1 MNNASRYVALPKR
14 LEKNQP
20 IYSRKIT
27 RASVRLLHPLVFCL
41 GWIVGFMSA
50 FESWGVPPPSKRGDF
65 QPINRRLADMVKNQ
79 A

>member
-1 MNNASRYVALPKR
+1 M
-14 LEKNQP
+14 
-20 IYSRKIT
+20 
-27 RASVRLLHPLVFCL
+27 RLLHPLVFCL

-65 QPINRRLADMVKNQ
+65 QPINRRIVDMVKNQ